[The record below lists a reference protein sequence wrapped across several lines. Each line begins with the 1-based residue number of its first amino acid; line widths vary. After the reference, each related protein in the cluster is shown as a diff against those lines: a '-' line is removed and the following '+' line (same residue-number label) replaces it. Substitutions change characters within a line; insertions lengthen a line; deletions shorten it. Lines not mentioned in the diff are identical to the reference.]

1 VQPAATTTSSCSLSS
16 PTRGVS
22 GAAPDEIAGGL
33 MEIPI
38 IYDAL
43 GDLDE
48 AQKLL
53 HMALRLLE
61 GSSREWSI
69 IAGVVAQ
76 MGVLYYMVG
85 RYANSGN
92 SFKSADANSR
102 AIGERK
108 STFFAFC

>member
-33 MEIPI
+33 MEIPV
-38 IYDAL
+38 IYEAL

-53 HMALRLLE
+53 HRALRLLD

-69 IAGVVAQ
+69 VVSVVAQ

-92 SFKSADANSR
+92 SFKSAVAKSR

>member
-1 VQPAATTTSSCSLSS
+1 
-16 PTRGVS
+16 
-22 GAAPDEIAGGL
+22 
-33 MEIPI
+33 MEIPV
-38 IYDAL
+38 IYEAL

-53 HMALRLLE
+53 HRALRRGLIE
-61 GSSREWSI
+61 GVEHCCRCCGTNGRS
-69 IAGVVAQ
+69 
-76 MGVLYYMVG
+76 VLHGG

-92 SFKSADANSR
+92 SFKGAVAKSR

>member
-1 VQPAATTTSSCSLSS
+1 VQPTATTTSSCSLSS

-33 MEIPI
+33 MEIPV
-38 IYDAL
+38 IYEAL

-53 HMALRLLE
+53 HRALRRGLIE
-61 GSSREWSI
+61 GVEHCCRCCGTNGRS
-69 IAGVVAQ
+69 
-76 MGVLYYMVG
+76 VLHGG

-92 SFKSADANSR
+92 SFKGAVAKSR